1 MSTEAPAVRRLP
13 LAALHRRLGAEL
25 AVLDDGSEV
34 PLRYRPLAEELRTL
48 REGCGLA
55 DRSWIGRL
63 EMTGADR
70 QRLLNALATCE
81 VKGLAP
87 GEGAYGFLTG
97 PQGKVLADFA
107 ALALADRL
115 WLELPAGREEAVAA
129 HIRKYVL
136 ADQVE
141 VMPLADML
149 PVTLLGPRAAEV
161 LGSAAPAVGQPVGQP
176 AGQSAGQAAGRPW
189 AHGRA
194 RVLGSDVEVARRGLL
209 GAPAYTLWVSA
220 SLAGELIEGLLAT
233 GSVSPVGFAALEA
246 LRAEAGVPRFG
257 IDFGTENFPQE
268 TGLEAAAVSYT
279 KGCYLGQEVVAR
291 IHYRGQVHR
300 TLRGLAFAAPPR
312 RGAKLALAGEGAAQE
327 VGAVATVVESPDQG
341 PIGLALLK
349 RQGTEPGAVLAVEGG
364 GTATVRELPALA
376 DF

>member
-1 MSTEAPAVRRLP
+1 MSTETRAVRRLP

-25 AVLDDGSEV
+25 AVVDDGAEV

-48 REGCGLA
+48 REGCGLV

-63 EMTGADR
+63 ELTGADR

-81 VKGLAP
+81 VKSLAP

-161 LGSAAPAVGQPVGQP
+161 LESAAP
-176 AGQSAGQAAGRPW
+176 AAGRPW

-209 GAPAYTLWVSA
+209 GAPAYTLWISA
-220 SLAGELIEGLLAT
+220 SLAGELIEGLLGT
-233 GSVSPVGFAALEA
+233 GSVSPVGFAALEV
-246 LRAEAGVPRFG
+246 LRAEAGVPRYG
-257 IDFGTENFPQE
+257 IDFGSENFPQE

-300 TLRGLAFAAPPR
+300 ALRGLAFAAPPR
-312 RGAKLALAGEGAAQE
+312 RGAKLTLAGEAAAPE
-327 VGAVATVVESPDQG
+327 VGAVATVVESPAQG
-341 PIGLALLK
+341 LIGLALLK
-349 RQGTEPGAVLAVEGG
+349 RQGTEPGTVLALEGG